1 MSIVPNSR
9 YMFDLT
15 DLEIGSYIV
24 TYWYKTSS
32 DAAWKKQ
39 RQTLEITSLSKFMI
53 QIPISIISD
62 AIAIDD
68 LSVLPQN
75 ATLTSAVTVTG
86 LGTIS
91 ETDERGCTTYY
102 EYNALGL
109 PTRVFDNDRTVIKK
123 YEYDP
128 LIFNFQ

>member
-91 ETDERGCTTYY
+91 ETDERGRTTYY